1 MAPAEEQV
9 RPLRAGWT
17 GRRVLVTG
25 GAGNLGSHLTE
36 WLVAAGARVT
46 VADNL
51 GTGRREHLAAV
62 AERVDLRIGDLGAA
76 AFAAECCAGQET
88 VLHLAGVAPGLQA
101 GPVDHEALRR
111 ANVDLGRTVISAA
124 ADAGVARLQLVSSS
138 CVYPDAVPVP
148 TPELPLAGTGPEH
161 ANRGYGEAKRELE
174 ALATAA
180 GIRAGMTVG
189 IVRLFNLYG
198 PRDLR
203 AGPGSHVVPSLLAR
217 ILGPE
222 PVLTIWGSGR
232 QTRALRHARDAAW
245 VLAWL
250 ADRAPAAAPVNV
262 GSAEEVSMRELA
274 ERLFAATG
282 IVKPI
287 VCDAGKPEGVARKAA
302 DTTTLGRLLG
312 ATVPPA
318 TPLADGL
325 AEMVAAWRAAE
336 RAGSA
341 DRV

>member
-1 MAPAEEQV
+1 MGFAEEQV
-9 RPLRAGWT
+9 QPLRPGWT

-25 GAGNLGSHLTE
+25 GAGNLGSHLAE

-46 VADNL
+46 VADNFS
-51 GTGRREHLAAV
+51 TGRREHLAAV
-62 AERVDLRIGDLGAA
+62 ADRVDLRDGDLGDA
-76 AFAAECCAGQET
+76 AFAAECCARQEA
-88 VLHLAGVAPGLQA
+88 VLHLAGSAPGLQA

-111 ANVDLGRTVISAA
+111 ANVELGRQVIGAA
-124 ADAGVARLQLVSSS
+124 AAAGVGRLQLVSSS
-138 CVYPDAVPVP
+138 CVYPDIVPVP
-148 TPELPLAGTGPEH
+148 TPELPLAGTAPEQ
-161 ANRGYGEAKRELE
+161 ANRGYGQAKRELE
-174 ALATAA
+174 ALAAETAA
-180 GIRAGMTVG
+180 RTGMAVG
-189 IVRLFNLYG
+189 IVRPFNLYG

-262 GSAEEVSMRELA
+262 GSGEEVSMRELA
-274 ERLFAATG
+274 ERIFAATG

-287 VCDAGKPEGVARKAA
+287 VCDAEKPEGVARKAA
-302 DTTTLGRLLG
+302 DTAKLAQLLG
-312 ATVPPA
+312 ATVPPF
-318 TPLADGL
+318 TPLAAGL
-325 AEMVAAWRAAE
+325 AEMVAAWGAAV
-336 RAGSA
+336 RTRSAGET
-341 DRV
+341 